1 MLFPYHVNHLTLN
14 WRVPLHRGAMQ
25 FLARHFAVINL
36 DFPGAGLS
44 RPLDGDLS
52 LASGRVNDFETT
64 WCKSLL

>member
-36 DFPGAGLS
+36 DFRDYPTQQRMYWL
-44 RPLDGDLS
+44 
-52 LASGRVNDFETT
+52 V
-64 WCKSLL
+64 